1 MTNDQ
6 AQEQLV
12 EILKKW
18 VQSPNVSANKNIIGV
33 VQFGSTTRGILK
45 HQTDVDLLVFFDELP
60 QNKMDRSLLVDK
72 IQEPLEKELKKIS
85 GYEIYPSV
93 LAKAKLQCDK
103 VAPIYLDMTEHS
115 KILFDP
121 ENFVSSILEKTRNWI
136 KRHGSYKVHRGNLWY
151 WILDPTEPNKKPL
164 SYKFDE

>member
-6 AQEQLV
+6 AKKQLD
-12 EILKKW
+12 EILKNW
-18 VQSPNVSANKNIIGV
+18 VQSSIVSTNKNIIGI
-33 VQFGSTTRGILK
+33 VQFGSTTREVLK
-45 HQTDVDLLVFFDELP
+45 HQTDVDLLIFFDELP
-60 QNKMDRSLLVDK
+60 QNKMDRSLLIDK
-72 IQEPLEKELKKIS
+72 IQDPLEIELKKIS

-121 ENFVSSILEKTRNWI
+121 EGFVSSILEKTSAWI

-164 SYKFDE
+164 SYNFDE